1 MPKRINPLCRGVIRL
16 PGGNG
21 VAVDGAPLRE
31 LCRNAFESLGAGG
44 LMFLE
49 KLEDLFPYL
58 RVLRAY
64 GQVQVLN
71 ADGRC
76 WLVSEVFEGKASWSS
91 VEVEAL
97 RVGLTTG
104 PIAAVLR
111 HELDRIVF
119 LRGLL
124 TDRAILE
131 PLPRQRLPLS

>member
-1 MPKRINPLCRGVIRL
+1 MPKRISPLCRGVIRL

-31 LCRNAFESLGAGG
+31 LCRNAFENLGAGG

-58 RVLRAY
+58 RILHVYGPVLS
-64 GQVQVLN
+64 GS
-71 ADGRC
+71 GRC

-91 VEVEAL
+91 AEVEAL

-119 LRGLL
+119 VRGLL
-124 TDRAILE
+124 TDRAIME